1 MSDIVDG
8 AGFGDKARCFFNALQ
23 MEKIYNITASVDN
36 DAALRWVEAV
46 RDRYIPELMRSG
58 HVASAELIEVSV
70 PEEIALRDG
79 RTFTLQLRFADDS
92 ALKGFMAGDAERS
105 AEKIL
110 EKDFSGKY
118 ATFRLRLTSLHKTD
132 K

>member
-1 MSDIVDG
+1 
-8 AGFGDKARCFFNALQ
+8 

-36 DAALRWVEAV
+36 DAAKRWVEAV
-46 RDRYIPELMRSG
+46 RDRYIPAVMRSG

-79 RTFTLQLRFADDS
+79 RT
-92 ALKGFMAGDAERS
+92 ECS

-110 EKDFSGKY
+110 EEDFSGKY